1 MEIDTL
7 LPEPLYVLI
16 SFVVIFLD
24 VISLAMTIRA
34 ILSWIFEPE
43 GKFFHFLFVL
53 TEPAIM
59 PLRKLFYKMNWFQG
73 IPVDVSY
80 GCTYIVIFLL
90 QMILNSFL

>member
-7 LPEPLYVLI
+7 LPEPLYVLVSFVLIFLEVI
-16 SFVVIFLD
+16 SF
-24 VISLAMTIRA
+24 AMMIRA

-43 GKFFHFLFVL
+43 GKFFRFLFVL

-73 IPVDVSY
+73 IPIDVAY
-80 GCTYIVIFLL
+80 GGTYIVIFLL
-90 QMILNSFL
+90 EMLLKSFL